1 MKTHKTLLIL
11 TAFITAVFVTSCTKC
26 EDEPEPAS
34 MATALIEGIV
44 YANLDLSN
52 DTNELGGY
60 QLQWEEVPAGTKL
73 FARINAEDLDPN
85 PDFQTEYEDILFQTS
100 VSSNGVYGI
109 SVYAGV
115 RDVDVLI
122 MGQEFLYDQKINDTT
137 YEERTYGLNDLQV
150 SVIKDITRTVDLY
163 FQVSDK

>member
-1 MKTHKTLLIL
+1 MT
-11 TAFITAVFVTSCTKC
+11 TAI
-26 EDEPEPAS
+26 
-34 MATALIEGIV
+34 IEGIV

-52 DTNELGGY
+52 DTNEFGAY
-60 QLQWEEVPAGTKL
+60 ELQWELVPAGTKL
-73 FARINAEDLDPN
+73 FARINAEDLDPV
-85 PDFQTEYEDILFQTS
+85 PDFQSDYQDILFQTTVLS
-100 VSSNGVYGI
+100 DGTYGM

-115 RDVDVLI
+115 RDVNVLI

-150 SVIKDITRTVDLY
+150 SVIKNITRTVDLY